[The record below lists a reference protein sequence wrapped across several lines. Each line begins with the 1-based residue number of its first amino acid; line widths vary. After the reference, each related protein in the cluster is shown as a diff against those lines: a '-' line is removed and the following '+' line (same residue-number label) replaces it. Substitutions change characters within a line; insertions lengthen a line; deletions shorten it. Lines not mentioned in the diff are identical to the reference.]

1 LTDGSLVGLAAVQ
14 AAGMSAESLRGD
26 APIHERA
33 AAALAGQDLLLIL
46 DNCEHLLTDVVEFVD
61 RLLGVSNGP
70 VVMATSR
77 EALGIDGER
86 QYRVSPLAVTNG
98 DQPPPAVEL
107 FAQRA
112 AAVGRS
118 IDLTDPA
125 VASICHKLDGVP
137 LSIELAASK
146 MILMRP
152 DELDARLGAQLTELT
167 SRHRRGRHHSLEA
180 VLEWSWNLLEE
191 PVAQLFV
198 QLGVFSGGWTL
209 QAAEAVCDE
218 PQSVAPRLQA
228 LVDSSLVE
236 VNGDTTP
243 TRFRMLEPVRQFAVS
258 RLDGNPRSDVLRGR
272 HLTWW
277 LDHTSARPIGEQWLS
292 GRWAREILNDFDN
305 LRMAI
310 TWALATERADDAAA
324 LISASIAAWYDGPRA
339 AEMDI
344 LFDAVT
350 AACRRPPARFWL
362 AGAVND
368 MSLARHVRLADRVR
382 TAMRQ
387 SIDDEDIAC
396 ESFASSLVA
405 YSTATIDA
413 TAALA
418 VGDAALGAARRLSD
432 PDILV
437 LALAFTAA
445 TKFIAG
451 DVADALVRL
460 REAASY
466 QLSDLSL
473 ASGNLHLVEFFVA
486 LDVPEAGDP
495 TTIVED
501 LIAGSP
507 AGGMHQQVGMM
518 CRAFD
523 HARQGDGPAVEQ
535 AVNDAYELA
544 NSTGYVMNISDAAVA
559 AAELLESSGRT
570 IPASTIIAAL
580 HRQAHSQ
587 PEIYHRYRRA
597 RQRLPPTPTPDRPY
611 STHQLHQIVL
621 RQLAT
626 LHSEQ

>member
-1 LTDGSLVGLAAVQ
+1 
-14 AAGMSAESLRGD
+14 
-26 APIHERA
+26 
-33 AAALAGQDLLLIL
+33 
-46 DNCEHLLTDVVEFVD
+46 
-61 RLLGVSNGP
+61 
-70 VVMATSR
+70 
-77 EALGIDGER
+77 
-86 QYRVSPLAVTNG
+86 
-98 DQPPPAVEL
+98 
-107 FAQRA
+107 
-112 AAVGRS
+112 
-118 IDLTDPA
+118 
-125 VASICHKLDGVP
+125 
-137 LSIELAASK
+137 
-146 MILMRP
+146 
-152 DELDARLGAQLTELT
+152 
-167 SRHRRGRHHSLEA
+167 
-180 VLEWSWNLLEE
+180 
-191 PVAQLFV
+191 
-198 QLGVFSGGWTL
+198 
-209 QAAEAVCDE
+209 
-218 PQSVAPRLQA
+218 
-228 LVDSSLVE
+228 
-236 VNGDTTP
+236 
-243 TRFRMLEPVRQFAVS
+243 
-258 RLDGNPRSDVLRGR
+258 
-272 HLTWW
+272 
-277 LDHTSARPIGEQWLS
+277 
-292 GRWAREILNDFDN
+292 
-305 LRMAI
+305 
-310 TWALATERADDAAA
+310 
-324 LISASIAAWYDGPRA
+324 
-339 AEMDI
+339 
-344 LFDAVT
+344 
-350 AACRRPPARFWL
+350 
-362 AGAVND
+362 
-368 MSLARHVRLADRVR
+368 
-382 TAMRQ
+382 MRQ
-387 SIDDEDIAC
+387 SIADGDIAC
-396 ESFASSLVA
+396 QSFASSLVA

-445 TKFIAG
+445 TEFIAG

-559 AAELLESSGRT
+559 AADLLESSGRT
-570 IPASTIIAAL
+570 IPASTVIAAL

-597 RQRLPPTPTPDRPY
+597 RQRLPPAPTPDRPY

-621 RQLAT
+621 TQLAT